1 MNPGATVFT
10 GRCKRYRWSV
20 RCVFDGACN
29 GAIAGRCKLLSL
41 VGAGRSR
48 RWVRSSGVEMKAL
61 SVLVAVV
68 LATTIAIAQTPASPP
83 TARPGEA
90 EKGRKLFV
98 SYGCYQCHGY
108 EAQGSTATGPRLG
121 PKPTPFAAFS
131 RYVRQPSGQ
140 MPPYTVKVLSD
151 AELAAIYAFVDARP
165 APKPV
170 ESIPLL
176 K

>member
-1 MNPGATVFT
+1 MKWCLV
-10 GRCKRYRWSV
+10 
-20 RCVFDGACN
+20 
-29 GAIAGRCKLLSL
+29 LL
-41 VGAGRSR
+41 
-48 RWVRSSGVEMKAL
+48 AL
-61 SVLVAVV
+61 V
-68 LATTIAIAQTPASPP
+68 LATGTAAMQAPAT
-83 TARPGEA
+83 TASAARQGEID
-90 EKGRKLFV
+90 KGRKLYV

-121 PKPTPFAAFS
+121 PKPMPLAAFT

-140 MPPYTVKVLSD
+140 MPPYTAKVLTD
-151 AELAAIYAFVDARP
+151 AELAAIYAFVEARP